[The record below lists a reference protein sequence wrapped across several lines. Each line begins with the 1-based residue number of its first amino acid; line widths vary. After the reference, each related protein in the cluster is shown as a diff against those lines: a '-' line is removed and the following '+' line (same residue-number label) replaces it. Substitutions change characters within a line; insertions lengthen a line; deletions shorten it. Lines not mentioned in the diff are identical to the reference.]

1 MILLTLR
8 TYFRACAGADLA
20 INSLRNTL
28 SKLIWAFDILPL
40 EGENYNTMDIVSAGI
55 IYKPKPFK
63 CRFEV
68 RSGKHQEVLW
78 EEFKEAEKVLQSF
91 PAFE

>member
-1 MILLTLR
+1 VILLTLG

-20 INSLRNTL
+20 INSLRITL

-40 EGENYNTMDIVSAGI
+40 GGETYNAMDIVSAGI

-63 CRFEV
+63 CRFEI
-68 RSGKHQEVLW
+68 RSEKHQEVLW
-78 EEFKEAEKVLQSF
+78 EEFQEAEKVLEAF